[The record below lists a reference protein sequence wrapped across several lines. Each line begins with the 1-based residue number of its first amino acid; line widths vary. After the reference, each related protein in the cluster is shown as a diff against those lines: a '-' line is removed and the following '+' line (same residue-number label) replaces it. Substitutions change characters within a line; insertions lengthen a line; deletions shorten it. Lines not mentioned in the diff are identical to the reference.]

1 MSLDSFYAI
10 VSGTCFA
17 LVGLWWGVVQF
28 NKSWLRNDET
38 RALAGGIYL
47 SFLIPGV
54 MSLIAQVSGD
64 NKIIWRATFVI
75 AAALGMFFTARLI
88 MKTRNSAGPI
98 GPFRRHRWIVI
109 VLYLL
114 VLIFGA
120 APELADPLG
129 MKPLQVESILL
140 SLLILIAHGL
150 TWEFMTQPEE
160 E

>member
-28 NKSWLRNDET
+28 NKGWLKQDET

-54 MSLIAQVSGD
+54 MSLIAQVSGE

-75 AAALGMFFTARLI
+75 AAALGMFFTARLLL
-88 MKTRNSAGPI
+88 KTRASAGPI
-98 GPFRRHRWIVI
+98 GPFRRHRWSVM

-120 APELADPLG
+120 APELAAPLN
-129 MKPLQVESILL
+129 MQPLQVEAILL
-140 SLLILIAHGL
+140 ALLILIAHGL
-150 TWEFMTQPEE
+150 TWEFMTQPEQS
-160 E
+160 

>member
-28 NKSWLRNDET
+28 NKNWLKNDET
-38 RALAGGIYL
+38 RALAGGVYL

-64 NKIIWRATFVI
+64 NKLIWRVTFVV
-75 AAALGMFFTARLI
+75 AAALGMYFTTRLI
-88 MKTRNSAGPI
+88 LKTRSSASPI
-98 GPFRRHRWIVI
+98 GPFRRNRWIVI

-129 MKPLQVESILL
+129 LKPLQVEAILL
-140 SLLILIAHGL
+140 AFLILIAHGL

-160 E
+160 M